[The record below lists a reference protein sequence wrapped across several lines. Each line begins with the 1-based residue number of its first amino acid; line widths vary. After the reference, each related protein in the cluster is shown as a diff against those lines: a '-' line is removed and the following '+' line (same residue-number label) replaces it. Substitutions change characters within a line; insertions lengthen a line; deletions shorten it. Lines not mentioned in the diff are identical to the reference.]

1 MRSHSETVRD
11 QFDPQ
16 SQAYLSSA
24 VHAGGAD
31 LAQMATWIA
40 ALPAGT
46 AGIDVGTGAGHL
58 AFAMARHLTR
68 VVASDPSE
76 GMLATVAGAARERG
90 HANLTTSLAQAESLP
105 FADGEFGLVATRYSA
120 HHWLDLAGALAEM
133 HRVLASGGTLIVGDV
148 LGAPD
153 AIADTHLQAM
163 ELLRDPGHVRNRTA
177 REWRALIADAGF
189 DLRETASHAV
199 RLEFPSWVARMR
211 TPAEEVTAIRR
222 LQQRAPRQVA
232 EHLGFEAD
240 GTFTVHAGLFLATKA
255 QRAMT

>member
-1 MRSHSETVRD
+1 MRSHAETIHQ

-16 SQAYLSSA
+16 SQAYLTSA
-24 VHAGGAD
+24 VHAAGPD
-31 LAQMATWIA
+31 LAQIATWVA
-40 ALPAGT
+40 ALSPQT

-58 AFAMARHLTR
+58 AFAMARHFTR
-68 VVASDPSE
+68 VVASDPSP
-76 GMLATVAGAARERG
+76 GMLATVAAAAHERG
-90 HANLTTSLAQAESLP
+90 HANLTTCLAQAESLP
-105 FADGEFGLVATRYSA
+105 FADGEFGVAATRYSA

-133 HRVLASGGTLIVGDV
+133 HRVLAPGGTLIVGDV

-189 DLRETASHAV
+189 ELRETASHAV
-199 RLEFPSWVARMR
+199 RLEFASWVARMR
-211 TPAEEVTAIRR
+211 TPAEEVAAIRR

-232 EHLGFEAD
+232 EQLAFEAD
-240 GTFTVHAGLFLATKA
+240 GSFTVHAGLFLATKA
-255 QRAMT
+255 SAR